1 MYHVETIDIGKK
13 HPMFPYLDRACL
25 CANNMYNVTNFHIRN
40 LMTGLHKDEHERTQ
54 NERDVLRLV
63 AESVPVIN
71 ERLAEKYKAR
81 KKRIENDKH
90 LSEAEKAKRIDALKF
105 SQFPLP
111 TADKWFAGYGL
122 LDALFRFTKNPDYLS
137 FHSHVTQHAVKD
149 CCLAWKAYFA
159 SLKAF
164 SPSSGHTGK
173 PRIPRY
179 RKSGGRS
186 TAVFSYLACS
196 VKRGQLRFPVYEK
209 KRYCLPVSS
218 LPHASVDKL
227 VEVRVMPYYGM
238 YQVQIV
244 TDDGIDERTLIPSTD
259 GIVTP
264 DISGTSPGV
273 LSVDLGLRNFA
284 AMADNRGNVPVV
296 IKGGAVKAENQW
308 YNKRMAFLK
317 AEQMKGHD
325 PKKSRFPATKQMK
338 RISRKRDNFLR
349 DTFYKYAHYIFRLM
363 EERGLSYLI
372 IGYNKGQKD
381 GISLGHK
388 NNQAFVQIPFHK
400 FRCIL
405 KSVSYRYGIAV
416 IEQEESY
423 TSKASFPDNDTI
435 PVYGEEHGTPA
446 FSGTRRG
453 GLYRTAGGRLINADV
468 NGAANIARKH
478 NPLIFPKGMSAD
490 YICGTVS
497 AVKHS
502 DILRISQEHKRNP
515 GQTGQRAC
523 VCPVSA

>member
-13 HPMFPYLDRACL
+13 HPMFPYLDYACL
-25 CANNMYNVTNFHIRN
+25 CANNMYNVANFHIRN
-40 LMTGLHKDEHERTQ
+40 LMTGLHKEEHERAQ
-54 NERDVLRLV
+54 NERNVLRLV
-63 AESVPVIN
+63 SESVPAIN
-71 ERLAEKYKAR
+71 ERLMEKYEAR
-81 KKRIENDKH
+81 KKRIEDDEH
-90 LSEAEKAKRIDALKF
+90 LSGTEKAKRIDALKF

-159 SLKAF
+159 LLKTPSL
-164 SPSSGHTGK
+164 SGRPK
-173 PRIPRY
+173 IPRY
-179 RKSGGRS
+179 KKSGGRS

-196 VKRGQLRFPVYEK
+196 VKHGQLRFPVYEK

-218 LPHASVDKL
+218 LPHASKDKL
-227 VEVRVMPYYGM
+227 IEVRVMPYYGM

-244 TDDGIDERTLIPSTD
+244 TDDGIDEQTLIPSTD

-264 DISGTSPGV
+264 DTSGTTPSV
-273 LSVDLGLRNFA
+273 LSIDLGLRNFA

-338 RISRKRDNFLR
+338 RISRKRDNFFR

-363 EERGLSYLI
+363 EKRGLSYLI
-372 IGYNKGQKD
+372 VGYNKGQKD

-400 FRCIL
+400 FRSIL
-405 KSVSYRYGIAV
+405 KTVSYRYGIAV

-423 TSKASFPDNDTI
+423 TSKASFPDNDPM
-435 PVYGEEHGTPA
+435 PVYGEEGRQPA
-446 FSGTRRG
+446 FSGVRKG
-453 GLYRTAGGRLINADV
+453 GLYRTANGRLINADV

-478 NPLIFPKGMSAD
+478 DPLIFPKGMSAD
-490 YICGTVS
+490 YICGTVV

-502 DILRISQEHKRNP
+502 DILRISQEYKRNP
-515 GQTGQRAC
+515 GHTGQRAC

>member
-13 HPMFPYLDRACL
+13 HPMFSYIDRACL
-25 CANNMYNVTNFHIRN
+25 CANNMYNVANFHIRN

-63 AESVPVIN
+63 SESVPAIN
-71 ERLAEKYKAR
+71 ERLAEKYAAR
-81 KKRIENDKH
+81 KKRIKDDKR
-90 LSEAEKAKRIDALKF
+90 LSGAVKAKRVDALKF

-159 SLKAF
+159 LLKTSSL
-164 SPSSGHTGK
+164 SGRPG
-173 PRIPRY
+173 IPRY
-179 RKSGGRS
+179 KKSGGRS
-186 TAVFSYLACS
+186 TAVFSYIACS
-196 VKRGQLRFPVYEK
+196 IKHGHLRFPTDGK

-218 LPHASVDKL
+218 LPHASKDKL

-244 TDDGIDERTLIPSTD
+244 TDDGIDEQSLIPSANS
-259 GIVTP
+259 IVTP
-264 DISGTSPGV
+264 DTSGTTPGV
-273 LSVDLGLRNFA
+273 LSIDLGLRNFA

-308 YNKRMAFLK
+308 
-317 AEQMKGHD
+317 
-325 PKKSRFPATKQMK
+325 SATRQMK

-363 EERGLSYLI
+363 KERGLSYLV

-381 GISLGHK
+381 SISLGHK

-405 KSVSYRYGIAV
+405 KTVSYRYGIVV

-423 TSKASFPDNDTI
+423 TSKASFPDNDPM
-435 PVYGEEHGTPA
+435 PVYGEEQGAPA
-446 FSGTRRG
+446 FSGTRKG
-453 GLYRTAGGRLINADV
+453 GLYRTSDNRPINADV

-490 YICGTVS
+490 YICGTVM

-502 DILRISQEHKRNP
+502 DILRISQEYKRNP

>member
-13 HPMFPYLDRACL
+13 HPMFSYLDHACL
-25 CANNMYNVTNFHIRN
+25 CANNMYNVANFHIRN
-40 LMTGLHKDEHERTQ
+40 LMTGLHKEEHERTQ
-54 NERDVLRLV
+54 NERNVLRLV
-63 AESVPVIN
+63 SESVPAIN
-71 ERLAEKYKAR
+71 ERLAEKYEAR
-81 KKRIENDKH
+81 KKRIEDDER
-90 LSEAEKAKRIDALKF
+90 LSDAEKAEKIKSLKLNQF
-105 SQFPLP
+105 SLP
-111 TADKWFAGYGL
+111 TADKWFAGWNL
-122 LDALFRFTKNPDYLS
+122 LDALFRYTKNTDYLS
-137 FHSHVTQHAVKD
+137 THSHVMQRAVKD

-186 TAVFSYLACS
+186 TAVFSYIACS
-196 VKRGQLRFPVYEK
+196 VKHGQLRFPVYEK

-227 VEVRVMPYYGM
+227 IEVRVMPYYSI

-244 TDDGIDERTLIPSTD
+244 TDDGIDERALIPSAD
-259 GIVTP
+259 SIVTP
-264 DISGTSPGV
+264 DASRTTPGV

-338 RISRKRDNFLR
+338 RISRKRDNFFC

-363 EERGLSYLI
+363 EERGLSYLV

-400 FRCIL
+400 FRRIL
-405 KSVSYRYGIAV
+405 KTVSYRYGISV

-423 TSKASFPDNDTI
+423 TSKASFPDGDTM
-435 PVYGEEHGTPA
+435 PVYGEEQGTSV
-446 FSGTRRG
+446 FSGTRKG
-453 GLYRTAGGRLINADV
+453 GIYRAADGRHINADV

-478 NPLIFPKGMSAD
+478 NPLIFPEGMSAD
-490 YICGTVS
+490 YICGTVI

-502 DILRISQEHKRNP
+502 DILRISQEYKRNP

>member
-1 MYHVETIDIGKK
+1 MYHIETIDIGKK
-13 HPMFPYLDRACL
+13 HLMFPYLDHACL
-25 CANNMYNVTNFHIRN
+25 CANNMYNVANFHIRN

-54 NERDVLRLV
+54 NEKDVLRLV
-63 AESVPVIN
+63 TESVPAIN
-71 ERLAEKYKAR
+71 ERLAEKYEAR
-81 KKRIENDKH
+81 KKRIEDDKR
-90 LSEAEKAKRIDALKF
+90 LSGAEKAKRIDALKF

-111 TADKWFAGYGL
+111 TTDKWFAGYGL

-159 SLKAF
+159 LLKTPSL
-164 SPSSGHTGK
+164 SGRPK
-173 PRIPRY
+173 IPRY

-186 TAVFSYLACS
+186 TAVFSCLACS
-196 VKRGQLRFPVYEK
+196 VKHGQLRFPADDR

-218 LPHASVDKL
+218 LPHASKDKL
-227 VEVRVMPYYGM
+227 IEVRVMPYYGM

-244 TDDGIDERTLIPSTD
+244 TDDGIDEKALIPDSK
-259 GIVTP
+259 GIIAP
-264 DISGTSPGV
+264 DASGTTPGV

-308 YNKRMAFLK
+308 YNKRMAFLR

-325 PKKSRFPATKQMK
+325 PKKSRFLATKQMK

-372 IGYNKGQKD
+372 VGYNKGQKD

-388 NNQAFVQIPFHK
+388 NNQAFVQIPFYK
-400 FRCIL
+400 FRRIL
-405 KSVSYRYGIAV
+405 KTVSYRYGIAV

-423 TSKASFPDNDTI
+423 TSKASFTDGDTM
-435 PVYGEEHGTPA
+435 PVYREEHGTPT
-446 FSGTRRG
+446 FSGTRKG
-453 GLYRTAGGRLINADV
+453 GLYRTADGKLINADV
-468 NGAANIARKH
+468 NGAANIARKY
-478 NPLIFPKGMSAD
+478 NPLIFPKGMPLD

-502 DILRISQEHKRNP
+502 DILRISQEYKRNP

>member
-13 HPMFPYLDRACL
+13 HPIFSYLDHACL
-25 CANNMYNVTNFHIRN
+25 CANNMYNVANFHIRN

-63 AESVPVIN
+63 SESVPAIN
-71 ERLAEKYKAR
+71 ERLAEKYEVR
-81 KKRIENDKH
+81 KKRIEDDKR
-90 LSEAEKAKRIDALKF
+90 LSDTEKAEKIKALKLNRF
-105 SQFPLP
+105 SLP
-111 TADKWFAGYGL
+111 AADKWFAGYGL

-137 FHSHVTQHAVKD
+137 FHSHVTQRAVKD

-159 SLKAF
+159 LLKTSSL
-164 SPSSGHTGK
+164 SGRPG
-173 PRIPRY
+173 IPRY
-179 RKSGGRS
+179 RKPGGRS

-196 VKRGQLRFPVYEK
+196 VKHGHLRFPVYEK

-218 LPHASVDKL
+218 LPHASKDKL
-227 VEVRVMPYYGM
+227 VEVRAVPYYGM

-244 TDDGIDERTLIPSTD
+244 TDDGIDEETLIPDVKDIAS
-259 GIVTP
+259 P
-264 DISGTSPGV
+264 DASGTTPGV

-284 AMADNRGNVPVV
+284 AMADNRGNVPIV

-338 RISRKRDNFLR
+338 RISRKRDRFFR

-372 IGYNKGQKD
+372 VGYNKGQKD

-388 NNQAFVQIPFHK
+388 SNQAFVQIPFHK
-400 FRCIL
+400 FRSIL
-405 KSVSYRYGIAV
+405 KAVSYRYGIAV

-423 TSKASFPDNDTI
+423 TSKASFPDGDPM
-435 PVYGEEHGTPA
+435 PVYGEEQGTPA

-453 GLYRTAGGRLINADV
+453 GLYRAADGRLINADV

-478 NPLIFPKGMSAD
+478 NPLIFPRGMSAD
-490 YICGTVS
+490 YICGTVI

-502 DILRISQEHKRNP
+502 DILRISQEYKCNP
-515 GQTGQRAC
+515 SQTGQRAC

>member
-13 HPMFPYLDRACL
+13 HPMFSYLDHACL
-25 CANNMYNVTNFHIRN
+25 CANNMYNVANFHIRN
-40 LMTGLHKDEHERTQ
+40 LMTSLHKDAHERTQ

-71 ERLAEKYKAR
+71 ERLAEKYEVR
-81 KKRIENDKH
+81 KKRIEDDKR
-90 LSEAEKAKRIDALKF
+90 LSGAEKAKRIDALKF

-159 SLKAF
+159 LLKTSSL
-164 SPSSGHTGK
+164 SGRPG
-173 PRIPRY
+173 IPRY

-196 VKRGQLRFPVYEK
+196 VKHGQLRFPADGR
-209 KRYCLPVSS
+209 KRYCLFVSS
-218 LPHASVDKL
+218 LPHASKDKL

-244 TDDGIDERTLIPSTD
+244 TDDGIDEKTLIPD
-259 GIVTP
+259 VKDIAAP
-264 DISGTSPGV
+264 DASGTTPGV

-338 RISRKRDNFLR
+338 RISRKRDNFFR

-372 IGYNKGQKD
+372 VGYNKGQKD

-388 NNQAFVQIPFHK
+388 NNQTFVQIPFHK
-400 FRCIL
+400 FRRIL
-405 KSVSYRYGIAV
+405 KTVSYRYGIAV

-423 TSKASFPDNDTI
+423 TSKASFPDGDPM
-435 PVYGEEHGTPA
+435 PVYGEEQGTPV
-446 FSGTRRG
+446 FSGTRKG
-453 GLYRTAGGRLINADV
+453 GLYRAAGGRLINSDV
-468 NGAANIARKH
+468 NGAANIARKY

-490 YICGTVS
+490 YICGTVI

-502 DILRISQEHKRNP
+502 DILRISQEYKRNP

>member
-13 HPMFPYLDRACL
+13 HPMFSYLDHACL

-54 NERDVLRLV
+54 NEKDVLRLV

-71 ERLAEKYKAR
+71 ERLAEKYETR
-81 KKRIENDKH
+81 KKRIEDDKR
-90 LSEAEKAKRIDALKF
+90 LSGAEKSKRIDTLKF

-111 TADKWFAGYGL
+111 TADKWFVGYGL

-149 CCLAWKAYFA
+149 CCLAWKAYFVLLKTP
-159 SLKAF
+159 SL
-164 SPSSGHTGK
+164 SGRPK
-173 PRIPRY
+173 IPRY
-179 RKSGGRS
+179 KKSGGRS

-196 VKRGQLRFPVYEK
+196 IRHGHLRFPADGR

-218 LPHASVDKL
+218 FPHASKDKL

-244 TDDGIDERTLIPSTD
+244 TDDGIDERAFIPSANS
-259 GIVTP
+259 IVTP
-264 DISGTSPGV
+264 DASGTTPGV

-308 YNKRMAFLK
+308 YNKRMAFLR

-338 RISRKRDNFLR
+338 RISRK
-349 DTFYKYAHYIFRLM
+349 
-363 EERGLSYLI
+363 
-372 IGYNKGQKD
+372 
-381 GISLGHK
+381 
-388 NNQAFVQIPFHK
+388 
-400 FRCIL
+400 
-405 KSVSYRYGIAV
+405 YGIAV

-423 TSKASFPDNDTI
+423 TSKASFPDGDPM
-435 PVYGEEHGTPA
+435 PVYGEEQGTPA
-446 FSGTRRG
+446 FSGTRKG
-453 GLYRTAGGRLINADV
+453 GLYRTSDNRFINSDV

-478 NPLIFPKGMSAD
+478 NPLIFPKGMSTD
-490 YICGTVS
+490 YICGTVI

-502 DILRISQEHKRNP
+502 DILRISQEYKRNP